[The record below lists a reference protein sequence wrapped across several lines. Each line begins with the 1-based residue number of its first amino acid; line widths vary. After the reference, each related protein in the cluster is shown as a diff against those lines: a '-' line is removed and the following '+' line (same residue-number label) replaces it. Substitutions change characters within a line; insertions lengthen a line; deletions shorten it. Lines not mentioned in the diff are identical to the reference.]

1 MLDCGLDLFVSF
13 VFYENE
19 LLLAD
24 NDKVDAKADYRTQIS
39 CVWLNKEQKG
49 SYVLRQSTV
58 FLKEKEKIFD
68 Y

>member
-39 CVWLNKEQKG
+39 CVWLNKEQKRNVCFTAVNG
-49 SYVLRQSTV
+49 Y
-58 FLKEKEKIFD
+58 F
-68 Y
+68 